1 MTDLPAHIEELLE
14 SYDAEVMTGLGNDS
28 SAKLR
33 AILEKAWEVAQQEA
47 PFGPDCGACLWCGED
62 ILYDCKPDCPHRK
75 LKEVMSDV
83 YSRESD

>member
-33 AILEKAWEVAQQEA
+33 NGLAEAEAQSDQALDLLEELLTELDEETLPPRINRIIDAAAAFLAEQE
-47 PFGPDCGACLWCGED
+47 
-62 ILYDCKPDCPHRK
+62 K
-75 LKEVMSDV
+75 SD
-83 YSRESD
+83 D